1 MNPDAMSPEV
11 QQLGIHLSELII
23 RNSAT
28 SIYSKLTATKAR
40 RNEKETITEL
50 EQIVRDLIADNNE
63 LVQIAQGYEQ
73 EFVAQQISDSEIQYI
88 TDNVL
93 PVLETLIGAAP
104 DDGGAA
110 NSQRMLD
117 LLRPL
122 LSIETVTIMQLIGF
136 NFRQAIGQPLTTL
149 ISQLILSK
157 IPVDPSSATELQRV
171 SALMNIEFFKIA
183 QDPDA
188 TARLNALNGRQ

>member
-1 MNPDAMSPEV
+1 MNPEAMSPEI
-11 QQLGIHLSELII
+11 QQLGIHLSELVI

-28 SIYSKLTATKAR
+28 TIYNKVTATKAR
-40 RNEKETITEL
+40 KNDKDTIAEL

-63 LVQIAQGYEQ
+63 LVQIAQAYEQ
-73 EFVAQQISDSEIQYI
+73 ELIAQRISASEIEYI
-88 TDNVL
+88 TENVL
-93 PVLETLIGAAP
+93 PVLETLIEAAP
-104 DDGGAA
+104 DDGDSA

-149 ISQLILSK
+149 VSQLILSK
-157 IPVDPSSATELQRV
+157 VQADPSAATELQRV
-171 SALMNIEFFKIA
+171 NALMNIEFFKIA